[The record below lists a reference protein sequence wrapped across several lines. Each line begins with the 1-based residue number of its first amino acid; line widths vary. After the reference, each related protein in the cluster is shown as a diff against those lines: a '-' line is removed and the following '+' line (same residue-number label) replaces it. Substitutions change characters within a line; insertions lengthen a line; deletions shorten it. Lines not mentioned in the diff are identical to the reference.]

1 MRKMEGK
8 DEKEEKEGKEGGG
21 SAHSIDSRAISAI
34 VRERE
39 QAGAGQGI
47 INCGG
52 DIHQHHTAFLI
63 PNIYPS

>member
-1 MRKMEGK
+1 MRKMRKRGK
-8 DEKEEKEGKEGGG
+8 RGGWG
-21 SAHSIDSRAISAI
+21 AAHSIDSRAISAI

-39 QAGAGQGI
+39 REQAGEGQGI

-52 DIHQHHTAFLI
+52 DIHQHNTAFLI